1 MTAVPLQA
9 PFSGT
14 IEQWLVED
22 GEDIHVGEE
31 LVIITLEGR
40 SVTVFSET
48 EGSVKSILHAEG
60 EVVLSGWKLAI
71 IEEIDAAL
79 SALENA
85 MTKDSEFIN
94 DIKKV
99 VEEVVVPRFDEVN
112 AKLDLLIARNGG
124 TQSSVGK
131 PKSPKR

>member
-1 MTAVPLQA
+1 
-9 PFSGT
+9 
-14 IEQWLVED
+14 
-22 GEDIHVGEE
+22 
-31 LVIITLEGR
+31 
-40 SVTVFSET
+40 
-48 EGSVKSILHAEG
+48 
-60 EVVLSGWKLAI
+60 
-71 IEEIDAAL
+71 
-79 SALENA
+79 